1 MDTPPEAGFDRITA
15 LAARVLD
22 VPYAAV
28 NFIDGTRQWAKACH
42 GMPTGSAPRGFAPCT
57 WVVAEG
63 EALII
68 PDMTQDTR
76 FAGTMAA
83 APPKGPGL
91 HAYAGVPLKTE
102 EGLSLGTLCVFDH
115 QIREFGAKELD
126 VMAALAEVV
135 MDELA
140 LRSSTRNLTLARD
153 QASTLRDL
161 AQLMQR
167 PLTPEE
173 TARQAMLIL
182 KDRLAFDWFALMC
195 LTPTGSTSLQE
206 LTSSRGQAHLELL
219 HGRFVN
225 LQPLARETVLT
236 HHHCFIDD
244 YSAYEHA
251 SKELIEAGVRQA
263 AWLHLFH
270 ASNQQ
275 AFVLSLVRFEEQG
288 AWTPEERTLLEAAAH
303 SVHAVLER
311 TGHMQTLERAALTD
325 SLTGLGNRRA
335 LDVALDEAT
344 QSGQPYTVAIIDLDG
359 MKRVNDTLGH
369 ASGDMLL
376 REFAHQLHSPAVSA
390 YRLGGDEYALLHL
403 QGAELGAATLLSVV
417 ERASAHVRS
426 AGYPASAS
434 LGIASVPHDAPDATS
449 ALRTADQRMYAGK
462 RERKANQEREAI
474 LF

>member
-63 EALII
+63 ESLII

-76 FAGTMAA
+76 FAGTLAA
-83 APPKGPGL
+83 APPEGPGL
-91 HAYAGVPLKTE
+91 HTYAGVPLKTQ

-115 QIREFGAKELD
+115 RVREFGAKEMD

-167 PLTPEE
+167 PLTPED
-173 TARQAMLIL
+173 TARQAMLVL

-195 LTPTGSTSLQE
+195 LTPTGSARLQE
-206 LTSSRGQAHLELL
+206 LTSSRGQQHLGLL
-219 HGRFVN
+219 RGGFMKM
-225 LQPLARETVLT
+225 LLSRETLAPNPY
-236 HHHCFIDD
+236 CFIDD
-244 YSAYEHA
+244 YAA
-251 SKELIEAGVRQA
+251 SPYASEELIEVGVQQVAG
-263 AWLHLFH
+263 LHLSH

-275 AFVLSLVRFEEQG
+275 AFMLILVRFGEEG

-303 SVHAVLER
+303 SIHAVLER

-335 LDVALDEAT
+335 LDMALDEAA
-344 QSGQPYTVAIIDLDG
+344 QSEQPYTVAIIDLDG

-376 REFAHQLHSPAVSA
+376 REFAHQLHSSTVSA

-403 QGAELGAATLLSVV
+403 QGADLGAEVLRKVV
-417 ERASAHVRS
+417 AKASAHVRS

-434 LGIASVPHDAPDATS
+434 AGIAGVPHDAPDATS
-449 ALRTADQRMYAGK
+449 ALRTADQRMYADK
-462 RERKANQEREAI
+462 RERKAGHEVTAV